1 MKQKPTMKQN
11 SSLTRSIPDDFQGSF
26 FVNARFNM
34 HEGTYTW
41 NQDGSFIRTSEW
53 YSSPGIYPYEP
64 FVPRWIY
71 LRNSTEILTPV

>member
-1 MKQKPTMKQN
+1 MKQTTTMKQN
-11 SSLTRSIPDDFQGSF
+11 SSLVRIPNDFQGSF